1 MGVIT
6 EIISDIFNIGKNL
19 TIGPIL
25 QLLSDQK
32 ALDDLIF
39 PALLS
44 MDPEY
49 KIQNKDLFKDD
60 AIRELLQ
67 KVEPRSNMPI
77 TTGVYENLFDDKLVN
92 KVTISS
98 KFVKKNK
105 FEKI

>member
-1 MGVIT
+1 MGAIGD
-6 EIISDIFNIGKNL
+6 IIKDIFEVGKNI
-19 TIGPIL
+19 TVGPIL
-25 QLLSDQK
+25 QLLGNQQ
-32 ALDDLIF
+32 ALDELIF

-49 KIQNKDLFKDD
+49 EIQNKDLYKDD
-60 AIRELLQ
+60 AIKELLT

-77 TTGVYENLFDDKLVN
+77 TTGVYENLFNDNLVKRVN
-92 KVTISS
+92 VSS

>member
-1 MGVIT
+1 MGAIA
-6 EIISDIFNIGKNL
+6 DIFKDILEIGKNV
-19 TIGPIL
+19 TVGPIL
-25 QLLSDQK
+25 QLLGNQK
-32 ALDDLIF
+32 VLDELIF

-49 KIQNKDLFKDD
+49 KIQNKDLYKDK
-60 AIRELLQ
+60 AIEELLT

-77 TTGVYENLFDDKLVN
+77 TTGVYENLFNDSLVKRVN
-92 KVTISS
+92 VSS